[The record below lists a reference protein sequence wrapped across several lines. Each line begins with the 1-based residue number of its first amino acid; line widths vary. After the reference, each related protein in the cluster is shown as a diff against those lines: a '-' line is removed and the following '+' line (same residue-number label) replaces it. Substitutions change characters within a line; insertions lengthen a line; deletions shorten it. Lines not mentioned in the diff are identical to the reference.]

1 MSKLFEALQRAG
13 ERLDVTADSTAAA
26 IDPGVIESLE
36 QAANAPSLLPPELEY
51 HSPST
56 ISDDVP
62 EPTTLINL
70 SAASRVACDIRD
82 ESRVTGNGTAQAAA
96 MERFRVLDHRLH
108 QLRRSQPLKCILV
121 TSAGPGEGKTVVST
135 NLAIVLARTSS
146 RVLLVDADL
155 RRPST
160 ERALGLGGYP
170 GVTDVLAGRVS
181 LESAIRF
188 LEPPANIYH
197 LGAGEDRSKAA
208 ELLKSDA
215 AHVLLDQL
223 AECFEWVIIDS
234 CPVLPFSDSLRLA
247 TMTDGTL
254 LVVRSGVT
262 RRKEMREM
270 LTALEGR
277 RICGIVLNG
286 SAEIRDSRYYQY
298 YTA

>member
-13 ERLDVTADSTAAA
+13 ERLDVPVDPAAAA
-26 IDPGVIESLE
+26 IKPGVIESLE
-36 QAANAPSLLPPELEY
+36 HTANGAPSRLPPELEFD
-51 HSPST
+51 SLST
-56 ISDDVP
+56 ISGDVP
-62 EPTTLINL
+62 ERTSIKLEGATR
-70 SAASRVACDIRD
+70 ATCEIRD
-82 ESRVTGNGTAQAAA
+82 ESRVAAKGTAQAAA

-108 QLRRSQPLKCILV
+108 QLRKAQALKRILV

-146 RVLLVDADL
+146 RVLLVDGDL

-160 ERALGLGGYP
+160 NRALGLTDHR

-197 LGAGEDRSKAA
+197 LGAGEDRSNSA
-208 ELLKSDA
+208 EMLKSDA
-215 AHVLLDQL
+215 AHALFDQL
-223 AECFEWVIIDS
+223 AECFEWVIVDS

-247 TMTDGTL
+247 TMTDGAL

-286 SAEIRDSRYYQY
+286 SAEIRDSRYYRY

>member
-1 MSKLFEALQRAG
+1 
-13 ERLDVTADSTAAA
+13 
-26 IDPGVIESLE
+26 
-36 QAANAPSLLPPELEY
+36 
-51 HSPST
+51 
-56 ISDDVP
+56 
-62 EPTTLINL
+62 
-70 SAASRVACDIRD
+70 
-82 ESRVTGNGTAQAAA
+82 

-108 QLRRSQPLKCILV
+108 QQRRLQPLKRVLV
-121 TSAGPGEGKTVVST
+121 TSAGPGEGKTVVAT
-135 NLAIVLARTSS
+135 NLAIVLARTST
-146 RVLLVDADL
+146 RVLLVDGDL

-160 ERALGLGGYP
+160 ERTLGLNIFR

-197 LGAGEDRSKAA
+197 LGAGEDRSNAA
-208 ELLKSDA
+208 ELLKSDGA
-215 AHVLLDQL
+215 RILFEQL
-223 AECFEWVIIDS
+223 AECFEWVIVDS

-247 TMTDGTL
+247 TMADGAV

-286 SAEIRDSRYYQY
+286 SSEIRDSRYYRY